1 MRTFRFEHISSPLN
15 ASFAISRGARTTAE
29 SVRVWLSEDG
39 ATGRGECL
47 PYSRYGE
54 SVESVCAQ
62 LEAVRGALESGV
74 ARNEVQSLMPAGAA
88 RCAVDGALWDL
99 EAKQTSVPVWQRA
112 GLPEAKPLATT
123 MTLSIADAQA
133 MAEAAKGTPA
143 TILKLKLGG
152 PQDLDRVA
160 AVRAARPDAKLIVDG
175 NEAIAPDGFDRL
187 IERMAEL
194 GVSLIEQPF
203 PVGDDELLRG
213 RNSAVPICTDESV
226 HTSSDLEALAEKYDV
241 INIKLDKAGGLTEG
255 LLMLSEC
262 RRLGL
267 GVMVGCMV
275 VGSLNMAPAVLL
287 GQAADLVDLD
297 GPLWLKRDIEYGL
310 HYEGGT
316 VSPPERALWG

>member
-1 MRTFRFEHISSPLN
+1 MSSPLN
-15 ASFAISRGARTTAE
+15 ASFAISRGARTSAE

-62 LEAVRGALESGV
+62 LEAVRGALESGIMRDELQ
-74 ARNEVQSLMPAGAA
+74 AAMPAGAA
-88 RCAVDGALWDL
+88 RCALDGALWDL
-99 EAKQTSVPVWQRA
+99 EAKLSGVPVWERA
-112 GLPEAKPLATT
+112 GLPEPKPLATT
-123 MTLSIADAQA
+123 MTLSIAEA
-133 MAEAAKGTPA
+133 MVMADAAKATPA

-152 PQDLDRVA
+152 PEDLDRVA

-175 NEAIAPDGFDRL
+175 NEAIAPIGFDSL
-187 IERMAEL
+187 MDQMAEL

-203 PVGDDELLRG
+203 PVGEDEALRTRSG
-213 RNSAVPICTDESV
+213 AVPICADESV

-255 LLMLSEC
+255 LRMLSEC
-262 RRLGL
+262 RRLDL

-297 GPLWLKRDIEYGL
+297 GPLWLKQDIEHGL
-310 HYEGGT
+310 VYERGT
-316 VSPPERALWG
+316 VLPPKGALWG